1 MGTLLYALKLV
12 VFSIVAAI
20 PTYFLRNALLP
31 VFENHGRLIGF
42 GLPLSACALAFA
54 LVGVL
59 LLVITKDE
67 IVRVI
72 IRKVRRR

>member
-1 MGTLLYALKLV
+1 MGTVLYALKLV
-12 VFSIVAAI
+12 IFSIVAAI
-20 PTYFLRNALLP
+20 PTCFLRNALMP
-31 VFENHGRLIGF
+31 IFEGSGRLLGF
-42 GLPLSACALAFA
+42 GLPLFACALAFA

-72 IRKVRRR
+72 IKKVRRR